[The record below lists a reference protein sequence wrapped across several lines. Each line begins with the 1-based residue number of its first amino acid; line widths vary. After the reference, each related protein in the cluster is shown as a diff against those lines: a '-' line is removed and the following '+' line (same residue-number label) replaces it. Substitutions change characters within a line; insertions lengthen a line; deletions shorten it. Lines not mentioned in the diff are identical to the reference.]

1 MLLRELLT
9 EVQARCLMGSEE
21 TEVKSLSIDSRE
33 VEPGAAFV
41 CIPGAV
47 YDGHSFAA
55 QAVEKGAAVLVV
67 ERWGEIVFENG
78 SETHLEPLQKICS
91 DKGVTVVQTQ
101 DARLAL
107 AHMAAAWYGYPA
119 KRLVTIGITGT
130 KGKTTSTYMVK
141 SILENAGR
149 KVGLIGTN
157 EVIIGRKH
165 VPAGNTTP
173 ESLVLHGIFREMAD
187 TGLDTVVME
196 VSSQAFKLK
205 RTEGILFDYGI
216 FTNLSPDHI
225 APAEHKDFEEYLS
238 CKRKLFQQCRVGII
252 NGDDPY
258 AEAVTQGHTC
268 RLETFGL
275 GENCMLRAEDIRF
288 VRSGGRL
295 GMEFRVSGVMDFSVQ
310 VPLPGRFSVYNA
322 LTAISICRQ
331 FRVRESDIQRS
342 MLAARVK
349 GRIEPVSGPK
359 DYTILIDYAHNP
371 MALES
376 LLNTLREY
384 HPSRLICLFGC
395 GGNRPTLRRKEMGRI
410 SGRLSDLSILTSDNP
425 RDEDPLE
432 ILEEIREGVAETEG
446 EYVVI
451 PDRREAIRYGIQ
463 RAKEGDILVLA
474 GKGHEDYQ
482 EIRGVKYPM
491 DEREIVQEIL
501 TE

>member
-9 EVQARCLMGSEE
+9 EVQARYLMGGEE

-33 VEPGAAFV
+33 AEPGTVFI

-47 YDGHSFAA
+47 YDGHEFAA
-55 QAVEKGAAVLVV
+55 QAVEKGAAALVT
-67 ERWGEIVFENG
+67 ERPKEALPERLWENCC
-78 SETHLEPLQKICS
+78 ER
-91 DKGVTVVQTQ
+91 GVTVIQTP

-107 AHMAAAWYGYPA
+107 ARMAAAWYGYPA
-119 KRLVTIGITGT
+119 ERLTTIGITGT

-157 EVIIGRKH
+157 EVIIGRRH
-165 VPAGNTTP
+165 FPAGNTTP
-173 ESLVLHGIFREMAD
+173 ESLVLHRILREMAD
-187 TGLDTVVME
+187 AGLDTVVME
-196 VSSQAFKLK
+196 VSSQAVKLR

-225 APAEHKDFEEYLS
+225 APAEHRDFEEYLS
-238 CKRKLFQQCRVGII
+238 CKRRLFQQCRVGLI

-295 GMEFRVSGVMDFSVQ
+295 GMAFQVTGVMDFPVQ

-342 MLAARVK
+342 MLAAQVK
-349 GRIEPVSGPK
+349 GRIEPVSGPE

-384 HPSRLICLFGC
+384 HPARLICLFGC
-395 GGNRPTLRRKEMGRI
+395 GGNRPALRRREMGRI
-410 SGRLSDLSILTSDNP
+410 SGRLADLTILTSDNP
-425 RDEDPLE
+425 RDEDPME
-432 ILEEIREGVAETEG
+432 ILREIREGVEETGG
-446 EYVVI
+446 EYEMI
-451 PDRREAIRYGIQ
+451 PDRREAIRFGIQ
-463 RAKEGDILVLA
+463 RAKKGDILVLA

-491 DEREIVQEIL
+491 DERKIVQEIL
-501 TE
+501 AE

>member
-9 EVQARCLMGSEE
+9 EVQARYLMGGEE

-33 VEPGAAFV
+33 AEPGTVFI

-47 YDGHSFAA
+47 YDGHEFAA
-55 QAVEKGAAVLVV
+55 QAVEKGAAALVT
-67 ERWGEIVFENG
+67 ERPKEALPEGLWENCC
-78 SETHLEPLQKICS
+78 ER
-91 DKGVTVVQTQ
+91 GVTVIQTP

-107 AHMAAAWYGYPA
+107 ARMAAAWYGYPA
-119 KRLVTIGITGT
+119 ERLTTIGITGT

-157 EVIIGRKH
+157 EVIIGRRH
-165 VPAGNTTP
+165 FPAGNTTP
-173 ESLVLHGIFREMAD
+173 ESLVLHRILREMAD
-187 TGLDTVVME
+187 AGLDTVVME
-196 VSSQAFKLK
+196 VSSQAVKLR

-225 APAEHKDFEEYLS
+225 APAEHRDFEEYLS
-238 CKRKLFQQCRVGII
+238 CKRRLFQQCRVGLI

-295 GMEFRVSGVMDFSVQ
+295 GMAFQVTGVMDFPVQ

-342 MLAARVK
+342 MLAAQVK
-349 GRIEPVSGPK
+349 GRIEPVSGPE

-384 HPSRLICLFGC
+384 HPARLICLFGC
-395 GGNRPTLRRKEMGRI
+395 GGNRPALRRREMGRI
-410 SGRLSDLSILTSDNP
+410 SGRLADLTILTSDNP
-425 RDEDPLE
+425 RDEDPME
-432 ILEEIREGVAETEG
+432 ILKEIREGVEETGG
-446 EYVVI
+446 EYEMI
-451 PDRREAIRYGIQ
+451 PDRREAIRFGIQ
-463 RAKEGDILVLA
+463 RAKKGDILVLA

-491 DEREIVQEIL
+491 DERKIVQEIL
-501 TE
+501 AE

>member
-9 EVQARCLMGSEE
+9 EVQARYLMGGEE
-21 TEVKSLSIDSRE
+21 TEGKSLSIDSRE
-33 VEPGAAFV
+33 AEPGTVFV

-47 YDGHSFAA
+47 YDGHEFAA
-55 QAVEKGAAVLVV
+55 QAVERGAAALVV
-67 ERWGEIVFENG
+67 ERPEEALPEGLWENCR
-78 SETHLEPLQKICS
+78 ER
-91 DKGVTVVQTQ
+91 GVTVIQTP
-101 DARLAL
+101 DTRLAL
-107 AHMAAAWYGYPA
+107 ARMAAAWYGYPA
-119 KRLVTIGITGT
+119 ERLTTIGITGT

-157 EVIIGRKH
+157 EVIIGRRH
-165 VPAGNTTP
+165 FPAGNTTP
-173 ESLVLHGIFREMAD
+173 ESLMLHRILREMAD
-187 TGLDTVVME
+187 AGLDTVVME
-196 VSSQAFKLK
+196 VSSQAVKLR

-225 APAEHKDFEEYLS
+225 APAEHRDFEEYLS
-238 CKRKLFQQCRVGII
+238 CKRRLFQQCRVGLI

-258 AEAVTQGHTC
+258 AEAVTRGHTC

-288 VRSGGRL
+288 IRSGGRL
-295 GMEFRVSGVMDFSVQ
+295 GMAFRVTGVMDFPVQ

-349 GRIEPVSGPK
+349 GRIEPVCGPE

-384 HPSRLICLFGC
+384 HPARLICLFGC
-395 GGNRPTLRRKEMGRI
+395 GGNRPALRRREMGRI
-410 SGRLSDLSILTSDNP
+410 SGRLADLTILTNDNP
-425 RDEDPLE
+425 RDEDPME
-432 ILEEIREGVAETEG
+432 ILKEIREGVEETGG
-446 EYVVI
+446 EYEMI
-451 PDRREAIRYGIQ
+451 PDRREAIRFGIQ
-463 RAKEGDILVLA
+463 RAEKGDILVLA

-491 DEREIVQEIL
+491 DERKIVQEIL
-501 TE
+501 AE